1 MTPADFRTIRRD
13 LRLTQTEWGVRLGI
27 KREHFAKL
35 EAGRATITPTIAL
48 LAAMIR
54 DKECSPALVNLR
66 T

>member
-27 KREHFAKL
+27 KREHVAKL

-48 LAAMIR
+48 LAGMIR
-54 DKECSPALVNLR
+54 DKECSPVIVNL
-66 T
+66 

>member
-13 LRLTQTEWGVRLGI
+13 LRLTQAEWGVRLGI
-27 KREHFAKL
+27 KREHVAKL

-54 DKECSPALVNLR
+54 DKECSPVIVNL
-66 T
+66 